1 MTNNKRLLLIE
12 DEPSLSKVIKINL
25 QIEGFEVVT
34 TLDGEG
40 ALNKLDSEYFDL
52 IILDLMLPKIN
63 GLDILQKHRLKN
75 NTVPII
81 IISAKDTSSD
91 RIKGLKYGADD
102 YLNKPFEIEELLI
115 RIQNLIKR
123 APDSEVRNT
132 EEIISFGDNI
142 INFSSFK
149 AKHKDV
155 DIELSS
161 KEASILKL
169 LISHE
174 GKVVSRQ
181 DILKSVWNYDVFPS
195 TRTVDNFI
203 ASLRKYFEVDPK
215 NPQFIQSVR
224 GVGYRFS
231 RD

>member
-1 MTNNKRLLLIE
+1 
-12 DEPSLSKVIKINL
+12 
-25 QIEGFEVVT
+25 
-34 TLDGEG
+34 
-40 ALNKLDSEYFDL
+40 
-52 IILDLMLPKIN
+52 MLPKVN

-81 IISAKDTSSD
+81 IISAKDTSTD

-123 APDSEVRNT
+123 APDSEVSNIDEVFIFGENT
-132 EEIISFGDNI
+132 

-155 DIELSS
+155 ELELSS

-231 RD
+231 RE

>member
-1 MTNNKRLLLIE
+1 MTNNKRILLIE
-12 DEPSLSKVIKINL
+12 DETSLSKVIKLNL
-25 QIEGFEVVT
+25 EIENYEVVT
-34 TLDGEG
+34 AFDGKEALVKLEG
-40 ALNKLDSEYFDL
+40 EYFDL
-52 IILDLMLPKIN
+52 VILDLMLPKIN

-115 RIQNLIKR
+115 RIQNLLKR
-123 APDSEVRNT
+123 APETEVRNI
-132 EEIISFGDNI
+132 EEIFNFGNNM

-149 AKHKDV
+149 AKHHDEEF
-155 DIELSS
+155 ELSA

-203 ASLRKYFEVDPK
+203 ASLRKYFEDDPK

-231 RD
+231 KS

>member
-1 MTNNKRLLLIE
+1 MTKKKRLLLIE
-12 DEPSLSKVIKINL
+12 DEISLSKVIKLNL
-25 QIEGFEVVT
+25 EIEGFEVI
-34 TLDGEG
+34 LAFDGEE
-40 ALNKLDSEYFDL
+40 ALNKLSSEYFDL
-52 IILDLMLPKIN
+52 IILDLMLPKVN

-91 RIKGLKYGADD
+91 RIKGLKFGADD

-115 RIQNLIKR
+115 RILNLIKR
-123 APDSEVRNT
+123 IPESKISNV
-132 EEIISFGDNI
+132 EEIYTFGHNT

-149 AKHKDV
+149 AQHKNV
-155 DIELSS
+155 TVELSS
-161 KEASILKL
+161 KEASILKF

-174 GKVVSRQ
+174 GKAVSRQ

-203 ASLRKYFEVDPK
+203 ASLRKYFEEDPK
-215 NPQFIQSVR
+215 KPQFIQSIR

-231 RD
+231 NS

>member
-1 MTNNKRLLLIE
+1 MTNAKRILLIE
-12 DEPSLSKVIKINL
+12 DELSLSKVIKLNL
-25 QIEGFEVVT
+25 EIEDYEVVT
-34 TLDGEG
+34 AFDGLE
-40 ALNKLDSEYFDL
+40 AMSKLKGQYFDL
-52 IILDLMLPKIN
+52 IILDLMLPKVN

-91 RIKGLKYGADD
+91 RIKGLKFGADD

-115 RIQNLIKR
+115 RIQNLLKR
-123 APDSEVRNT
+123 APDTEVMNI
-132 EEIISFGDNI
+132 EEVYSFGNNT

-149 AKHKDV
+149 AKNNEQEF
-155 DIELSS
+155 ELSA

-169 LISHE
+169 LITHE

-203 ASLRKYFEVDPK
+203 ASLRKYFERDPK
-215 NPQFIQSVR
+215 NPEFIQSVR
-224 GVGYRFS
+224 GVGYRFTGK
-231 RD
+231 